1 MAGETTNTS
10 SSVGGGA
17 IAMAGV
23 QIMSGFLQADIVRR
37 QAETQNRIAEFN
49 AQLSEYDAWKTE
61 AYGSTLVAYSQ
72 NETDQVRARSK
83 VYAASKG
90 IKSEGS
96 LAEINAQN
104 ELNSFLNKIDIDNRT
119 TEQAM
124 GYKRQASNIRL
135 SASLNGI
142 AAQTQANSM
151 IAGSIVQASGTVA
164 SSYLSNRKA
173 EVKPNSEP
181 SGYGNKYSNEKTYS
195 NGIKSW
201 DITFDPK

>member
-1 MAGETTNTS
+1 MAAENAGGAS
-10 SSVGGGA
+10 GVGGGA

-37 QAETQNRIAEFN
+37 QADTQNRIAEFN

-72 NETDQVRARSK
+72 NETDQVRAKSR

-104 ELNSFLNKIDIDNRT
+104 ELNSVLNKIDIDNRA

-124 GYKRQASNIRL
+124 GYKRQASNTRL
-135 SASLNGI
+135 NASLSGI
-142 AAQTQANSM
+142 AANVQANSM
-151 IAGSIVQASGTVA
+151 IAGSIVQASGTIA
-164 SSYLSNRKA
+164 SSYLSNRKT
-173 EVKPNSEP
+173 EVKKDTP
-181 SGYGNKYSNEKTYS
+181 SGYGNTYSNEKTYS